1 MKVCIVGHGM
11 MGTWHSD
18 ALQDTDAALHTLVG
32 RRPEPTQAFAER
44 YGYHKWTT
52 DLDKALADDAID
64 IVILANPSELHA
76 QTALASLS
84 AGKHT
89 LVEIPIAMNLPDAER
104 VVAEAKARGLTLGV
118 VHPKRMQPEFVAL
131 RERAQAGEERIRHIT
146 GRFYIH
152 RLENVGATGYRRSWT
167 DNLLWHHT
175 THLLDFGLWMLDTPV
190 RSLSSFMPPVDQ
202 QTGIPMEVFLGIE
215 TEGDHSLV
223 CTGSYYSREYMFEA
237 FVVTERDSYRLDS
250 VGNVLTLGSGSRTPA
265 PWVENCMRV
274 TRDFITAVREGRP
287 PAIPGE
293 SVLPAMRILQAA
305 QDRWD
310 ARHGEQSLPGRP
322 VSIVSS

>member
-1 MKVCIVGHGM
+1 MNVCIVGHGM

-18 ALQDTDAALHTLVG
+18 ALQGTDAVLHTLVG
-32 RRPEPTQAFAER
+32 RRPEPTQQFAQR
-44 YGYHKWTT
+44 YGYRRWTT
-52 DLDKALADDAID
+52 DLDEALADAEID

-76 QTALASLS
+76 ETAIASLA

-89 LVEIPIAMNLPDAER
+89 LVEIPIAMSLPDAEQ
-104 VVAEAKARGLTLGV
+104 VVAEAQKRGLTLGV

-131 RERAQAGEERIRHIT
+131 YERARAGVEQVRHIT

-175 THLLDFGLWMLDTPV
+175 THLLDFGLWMLNSPV
-190 RSLSSFMPPVDQ
+190 RLLSNFMPPVDEK
-202 QTGIPMEVFLGIE
+202 TGIPMEAFLGIE
-215 TEGDHSLV
+215 TEHDQSLI
-223 CTGSYYSREYMFEA
+223 CTGSYYSRESIFEA
-237 FVVTERDSYRLDS
+237 FVITDRDSYRLDS
-250 VGNVLTLGSGSRTPA
+250 VGNILTIGSKGQTSA

-274 TRDFITAVREGRP
+274 TRDFVESVRTGRP
-287 PAIPGE
+287 PAIPGD

-310 ARHGEQSLPGRP
+310 AQHGAQALPGRP
-322 VSIVSS
+322 INVNA